1 MNIEGSMSIGEFSQ
15 ASRLSPKALR
25 LYDELGLLEPA
36 QVDPYTG
43 YRWYA
48 PGQLER
54 ARLVAALRR
63 LAVPLAEIKD
73 VVDLP
78 AEQAVERLGAFWVR
92 ADAEHAAK
100 RELLRHVVRGLSG
113 EGKSMYEVEVR
124 QVPERRML
132 SMLKRVHEDE
142 VIAVSRATFLVPLRE
157 AQLPRVEGVDGAP
170 FVIYHGE
177 VSADSDGPIEWC
189 RPLPDAAAEAAAV
202 RFPQFQL
209 RTEPAHDE
217 AFVRRGNAATW
228 SSTDAELAF
237 RAILEWAAENGREP
251 GGAVRVSFI
260 ANADTAKSGHG
271 PDGEFVVPL
280 K

>member
-1 MNIEGSMSIGEFSQ
+1 MDIEGGMTIGEFSQ

-36 QVDPYTG
+36 RVDPYTG

-73 VVDLP
+73 VVNLP
-78 AEQAVERLGAFWVR
+78 ADEAGERLGAFWAR
-92 ADAEHAAK
+92 TEADHAAK
-100 RELLRHVVRGLSG
+100 RELLRHVVRGLSRG
-113 EGKSMYEVEVR
+113 ESTMYEVEVR
-124 QVPERRML
+124 RVPERRML

-142 VIAVSRATFLVPLRE
+142 VIAVSRATFLMPLRE
-157 AQLPRVEGVDGAP
+157 AELPRIEGVDGAA

-189 RPLPDAAAEAAAV
+189 RPLPEDAAEAAAA

-217 AFVRRGNAATW
+217 AFVRRGDAATW
-228 SSTDAELAF
+228 NSTDAELAF
-237 RAILEWAAENGREP
+237 QAILDWATANAREP
-251 GGAVRVSFI
+251 GGAVRVAFI
-260 ANADTAKSGHG
+260 ANADTTASGHG

>member
-1 MNIEGSMSIGEFSQ
+1 MDIEGGMTIGEFSQ

-36 QVDPYTG
+36 RVDPYTG

-73 VVDLP
+73 VVNLP
-78 AEQAVERLGAFWVR
+78 ADEAGERLGAFWAR
-92 ADAEHAAK
+92 TEADHAAK
-100 RELLRHVVRGLSG
+100 RELLRYVVRGLSRG
-113 EGKSMYEVEVR
+113 ESTMYEVEVR
-124 QVPERRML
+124 RVPERRML

-142 VIAVSRATFLVPLRE
+142 VIAVSRATFLMPLRE
-157 AQLPRVEGVDGAP
+157 AELPRIEGVDGAA

-189 RPLPDAAAEAAAV
+189 RPLPEDAAEAAAA

-237 RAILEWAAENGREP
+237 QAILE
-251 GGAVRVSFI
+251 V
-260 ANADTAKSGHG
+260 
-271 PDGEFVVPL
+271 L
-280 K
+280 KR

>member
-1 MNIEGSMSIGEFSQ
+1 EGGMSIGEFSQ

-36 QVDPYTG
+36 RVDPYTG

-63 LAVPLAEIKD
+63 LAVPLAEIKQI
-73 VVDLP
+73 VDLP
-78 AEQAVERLGAFWVR
+78 ADQAVERLGAFWAR
-92 ADAEHAAK
+92 ADADHAAK
-100 RELLRHVVRGLSG
+100 RELLLHVVRGLSG
-113 EGKSMYEVEVR
+113 EEKTMYEVEVR
-124 QVPERRML
+124 QVPERRLL
-132 SMLKRVHEDE
+132 SLLKRVHENE
-142 VIAVSRATFLVPLRE
+142 VVAVSRATFLVPLRE
-157 AQLPRVEGVDGAP
+157 AGLPRIEGVDGAS

-189 RPLPDAAAEAAAV
+189 RPLPHDAADAAAA

-209 RTEPAHDE
+209 RTEPAHEE
-217 AFVRRGNAATW
+217 AFVHRGDAATW
-228 SSTDAELAF
+228 SATDAELAF
-237 RAILEWAAENGREP
+237 RAILDWAAQHGREP
-251 GGAVRVSFI
+251 GGAVRVAFI
-260 ANADTAKSGHG
+260 ADANTAASGHG